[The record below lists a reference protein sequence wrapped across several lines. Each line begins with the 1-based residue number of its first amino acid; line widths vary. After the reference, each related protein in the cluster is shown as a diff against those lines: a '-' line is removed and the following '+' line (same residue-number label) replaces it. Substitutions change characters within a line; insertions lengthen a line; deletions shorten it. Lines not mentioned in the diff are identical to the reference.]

1 MPNILGKNIKGG
13 YIIGGIAGI
22 AGLGYF
28 WYKHK
33 ENAAAT
39 AATPASNAYGYGNQY
54 GYGGYG
60 YNNPAFNEPYIGG
73 EYGYGGAYGYGIGE
87 GYGVGTPYPP
97 GVPTQLAT
105 TNAAWAQAAEQYL
118 SQTGGYDPGTVAAA
132 LGIYI
137 TGSTLTAA
145 QQAVVEAAIAFEG
158 YPPQP
163 GANGY
168 PPAMH
173 TTTPGGQTPPP
184 ANGKVTVPSITGLS
198 IDNAGVTLSSEGLK
212 IRVISPPVRNHQY
225 TYTILTQTP
234 KAGAQANKN
243 SSVNVTAKKGAKV

>member
-1 MPNILGKNIKGG
+1 MPEILGKNIKGG
-13 YIIGGIAGI
+13 YIIGGIVGI
-22 AGLGYF
+22 GGLAYF

-33 ENAAAT
+33 ETAAA
-39 AATPASNAYGYGNQY
+39 AATPAASASSGVYGY

-60 YNNPAFNEPYIGG
+60 YQNPAFNEPYIGG
-73 EYGYGGAYGYGIGE
+73 EYGYGGLYGYGIGA
-87 GYGVGTPYPP
+87 GYGVGA
-97 GVPTQLAT
+97 PTAPVQVAT
-105 TNAAWAQAAEQYL
+105 TNAAWAQAAENYL
-118 SQTGGYDPGTVAAA
+118 TTSGGYDPGTVAAA

-137 TGSTLTAA
+137 TGSTLSAA

-158 YPPQP
+158 YPPQA

-173 TTTPGGQTPPP
+173 TSQPVGQGGGGTGTT
-184 ANGKVTVPSITGLS
+184 VTVPSITGLS

-212 IRVISPPVRNHQY
+212 IRVISPPVRNHNY
-225 TYTILTQTP
+225 TYTILTQIP